1 MENNH
6 LELLMKLNNYLDSKS
21 DNLIESFNSI
31 NQNENIDCFILHFT
45 YNILELLQK
54 NNQNI
59 ENYDEFNVG
68 IETDEIN
75 EIIDFDYDSNNKFE
89 EYNYWKF
96 KELSWTLLEN
106 WIVKCFINSNY
117 KKQRKSKFYLKH
129 NHDSL
134 EIFDLL
140 DIEKLYERNE
150 FNLFYKNNIQNT
162 LELFNE

>member
-6 LELLMKLNNYLDSKS
+6 LELLMKLNNYLESKS

-45 YNILELLQK
+45 YNNLELLQK

-75 EIIDFDYDSNNKFE
+75 EIID
-89 EYNYWKF
+89 
-96 KELSWTLLEN
+96 
-106 WIVKCFINSNY
+106 
-117 KKQRKSKFYLKH
+117 LK
-129 NHDSL
+129 NT
-134 EIFDLL
+134 ITG
-140 DIEKLYERNE
+140 
-150 FNLFYKNNIQNT
+150 NLKN
-162 LELFNE
+162 FHGHC